1 MRVSIR
7 AQRVRLSARLR
18 RNAELLVRRVF
29 QREQDRLNDVTVN
42 LRATRSAQGDDDG
55 YLCRLSVGGQALGL
69 IVVEEHGDT
78 IRTALHQAC
87 LRARHVLRRRWHE
100 RRRRVRQRYHNQRRF
115 ELTPDASEA

>member
-29 QREQDRLNDVTVN
+29 QREAHRLNHVTIN
-42 LRATRSAQGDDDG
+42 MAATRSAQGEDDG
-55 YLCRLSVGGQALGL
+55 YLCRLSVAGQVVGL
-69 IVVEEHGDT
+69 IVVEVHGDT
-78 IRTALHQAC
+78 IRTALHQAS

-100 RRRRVRQRYHNQRRF
+100 RRRRVRRRYHNQRRF
-115 ELTPDASEA
+115 ELTPDASEV